1 MTAVLLL
8 ILFFVIVVGCFFFVH
23 HQNNLKLRA
32 RLMREAVRNHD
43 FTFHLP
49 VKGLFYGEKA
59 LQEALNDLGNDINGL
74 CAQKEVESWQKLTRV
89 LTHEIMNVTTPIQ
102 SISQAYL
109 ESSAVQG
116 TSLEKGIQAI
126 NKASNHLITFVDSY
140 RKLTQLQEPVKVE
153 LNLRTV
159 INHIIDMY
167 PHLQTTLHLPA
178 CLIIKA
184 DKSLIGQVLLN
195 IVKNAIEAG
204 AHTMS
209 FDWHNRLLHISNDG
223 APIPAE
229 IRRDIFIPFYSTK
242 PTGSGIGLALSRQI
256 ITMQGGTLSLVDK
269 AKSGYHTT
277 FLLNFGDENVVL
289 HQPHS
294 K

>member
-1 MTAVLLL
+1 M
-8 ILFFVIVVGCFFFVH
+8 
-23 HQNNLKLRA
+23 
-32 RLMREAVRNHD
+32 
-43 FTFHLP
+43 
-49 VKGLFYGEKA
+49 
-59 LQEALNDLGNDINGL
+59 
-74 CAQKEVESWQKLTRV
+74 ESWQKLTRV

-256 ITMQGGTLSLVDK
+256 ITMQGGTLSLADK

-277 FLLNFGDENVVL
+277 FLLNFGDENVIV